1 MKNLFMSIALLTFM
15 GSMAAKVYASTT
27 EVKMEIRN
35 DDKKKK
41 KKKKVVVRLNRA
53 NAVLQLERKKP
64 VALTNIN

>member
-27 EVKMEIRN
+27 EVKIELRN

-41 KKKKVVVRLNRA
+41 KKKKTCCSA
-53 NAVLQLERKKP
+53 QPSKCCSAAGKQTTTTDKH
-64 VALTNIN
+64 

>member
-27 EVKMEIRN
+27 EVKMELRN

-41 KKKKVVVRLNRA
+41 KKKKTCCSA
-53 NAVLQLERKKP
+53 QPSKCCSAAGKQTTTTDKH
-64 VALTNIN
+64 

>member
-27 EVKMEIRN
+27 EVKMELRN

-41 KKKKVVVRLNRA
+41 KKKKA
-53 NAVLQLERKKP
+53 CCSAQPSKCCSAGDKK
-64 VALTNIN
+64 TTTTDKH

>member
-27 EVKMEIRN
+27 EVKMELRD

-41 KKKKVVVRLNRA
+41 KKKKA
-53 NAVLQLERKKP
+53 CCSAQPSKCCSAGDKK
-64 VALTNIN
+64 TTTTDKH

>member
-27 EVKMEIRN
+27 EVKMELRN

-41 KKKKVVVRLNRA
+41 KKKKTCCSA
-53 NAVLQLERKKP
+53 QPSKCCSAGGKQTTTTDKH
-64 VALTNIN
+64 